1 VQGYLQ
7 ECKGMVLQKVFS
19 VNALQTGMDHALK
32 SARTR
37 KENTTM
43 KTTIA
48 NKMAYL
54 GTGAG
59 LILFAIFGIMPGTLV
74 GGAMGLSMA
83 GAIFGTPVEPGVLA
97 RMVLAASMLVGILAT
112 GFLMVTATATV
123 GWLAGTAVDAIAGK
137 GHKTAEARS

>member
-1 VQGYLQ
+1 
-7 ECKGMVLQKVFS
+7 
-19 VNALQTGMDHALK
+19 
-32 SARTR
+32 
-37 KENTTM
+37 M

-74 GGAMGLSMA
+74 GGAMGLSVA

-97 RMVLAASMLVGILAT
+97 RMLLAASMLVGILVT
-112 GFLMVTATATV
+112 GFLMVTAAATV